1 MDCPVCKTPMIVFEL
16 DEVETDYCTECKG
29 IWLDAGELEILFE
42 DAAEAQRLLASF
54 TPAETDEAKRPC
66 PICRKSMHKV
76 HLGNGDA
83 AVLIDRCVKS
93 HGLWFDRGELRE
105 VLEQGVFDPDG
116 KVAALLREMYPPDD
130 KK

>member
-1 MDCPVCKTPMIVFEL
+1 MVVFEL

-42 DAAEAQRLLASF
+42 DADEAVRLLASF
-54 TPAETDEAKRPC
+54 TPTETDEAKRPC

-76 HLGNGDA
+76 CLGHGDK

-93 HGLWFDRGELRE
+93 HGLWFDRGELAE
-105 VLEQGVFDPDG
+105 VLEQGAFDAEG